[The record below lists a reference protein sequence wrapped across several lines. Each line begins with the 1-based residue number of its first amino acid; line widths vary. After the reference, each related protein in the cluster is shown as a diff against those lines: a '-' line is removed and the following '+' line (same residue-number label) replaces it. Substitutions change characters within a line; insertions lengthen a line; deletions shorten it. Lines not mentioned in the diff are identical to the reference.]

1 MPVLLEILGF
11 VLFGA
16 ATFLYLNARETAR
29 ENLRLQKQNKAQAER
44 LTAVEMRLRRL
55 EATIYDAATANSAAR
70 PAVEV
75 ATTGANGNDA
85 ARATG
90 PGGHRAVGAQA

>member
-1 MPVLLEILGF
+1 MPVLLEVLGF

-29 ENLRLQKQNKAQAER
+29 ENLRLQKLSKAQAER

-55 EATIYDAATANSAAR
+55 EATLYDLATANGAAY
-70 PAVEV
+70 PAAAE
-75 ATTGANGNDA
+75 AAGANGDA
-85 ARATG
+85 TATARA
-90 PGGHRAVGAQA
+90 R

>member
-16 ATFLYLNARETAR
+16 ATFLFLNARETAR
-29 ENLRLQKQNKAQAER
+29 ENLRLQKQTRAQAER

-55 EATIYDAATANSAAR
+55 EATLYDLATANGIRHPESEAASTAGDPLR
-70 PAVEV
+70 S
-75 ATTGANGNDA
+75 
-85 ARATG
+85 R
-90 PGGHRAVGAQA
+90 